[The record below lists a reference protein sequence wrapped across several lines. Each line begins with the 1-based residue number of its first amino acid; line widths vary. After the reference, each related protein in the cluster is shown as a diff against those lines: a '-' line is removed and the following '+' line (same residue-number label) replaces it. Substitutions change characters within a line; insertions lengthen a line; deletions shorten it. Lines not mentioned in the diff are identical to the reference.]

1 MSVRLHQSADGKWRI
16 CKAKTADSCRLNTNG
31 DTVHIDVSSLKAGRQ
46 LNDLEQEAKTNNN
59 EALSNAIE
67 KLKHGAPALTE
78 TDMEHLY
85 KPVNSR
91 SQAIKKTTAGNNTTE
106 TSNGTTTAS
115 NDNDKTD
122 ANNAKIAS
130 ASRLSVYHSLS
141 STTKPESS
149 WVDPAKEDVAAWS
162 GIVKHDIDG
171 NVINWDEI
179 KSLPLHDGVGAI
191 AQAGLDIDSLPG
203 TEARRML
210 DSDYALRRKL
220 EATYESMA
228 SVFMRDDGKIS
239 SFRLAR
245 AISYAD
251 KRLQDEIDLL
261 SQRCDALGIDRPD
274 GQEIDKE
281 IKSERRARRKAWKE
295 EQEARNNSPKT
306 DYKRL
311 QAEALSDGPAEQERI
326 YRQLS
331 AWNRDYL
338 PGDQVDEVFGIDIE
352 TTGLNAA
359 RDQVLDIGYEY
370 MHVSPTCKHKIPV
383 DSSNEMWDGDYES
396 KGAYGIGRQMFGVA
410 DGREKAGIET
420 EWLTGIG
427 VDTVKGKVPFDED
440 PAAQSALLEKLET
453 APFVAHNASYEHKH
467 FMANVAGYAEAY
479 RDGKITII
487 DTMPVSKL
495 WDTKTDTSVRGANRL
510 ESWARR
516 WGAIGQDDEER
527 HLGGHDAHIMLDALQ
542 EELRDL
548 YDHHC
553 GPWDDK
559 LPIHGVGG
567 HNNRH

>member
-1 MSVRLHQSADGKWRI
+1 MNVRLHQSADGEWRI
-16 CKAKTADSCRLNTNG
+16 CRAKTVNSCRLSTNG
-31 DTVHIDVSSLKAGRQ
+31 RSTVHINVSSLKAGRQ
-46 LNDLEQEAKTNNN
+46 LNELEHEAETNKSV
-59 EALSNAIE
+59 ALNDAVYN
-67 KLKHGAPALTE
+67 LKHGAPALSK
-78 TDMEHLY
+78 TDMEDLC
-85 KPVNSR
+85 KPTDGR
-91 SQAIKKTTAGNNTTE
+91 TQAIKKTTDASNTMIASNNHDGTDDA
-106 TSNGTTTAS
+106 TSSKTAS
-115 NDNDKTD
+115 
-122 ANNAKIAS
+122 AA
-130 ASRLSVYHSLS
+130 RLSVYHSLS
-141 STTKPESS
+141 STITPESS
-149 WVDPAKEDVAAWS
+149 WVDPARADAAAWS
-162 GIVKHDIDG
+162 GIVKHDMDG
-171 NVINWDEI
+171 NVIDWDEI
-179 KSLPLHDGVGAI
+179 KSLPLHDGVGAA
-191 AQAGLDIDSLPG
+191 AQAGVSIGSLDG
-203 TEARRML
+203 VKARKML

-228 SVFMRDDGKIS
+228 SRFMKDEDKKVS

-261 SQRCDALGIDRPD
+261 SQRCDALNVDHPD
-274 GQEIDKE
+274 GKSIDDEIN
-281 IKSERRARRKAWKE
+281 SERRAKRKAWRE
-295 EQEARNNSPKT
+295 EQEAREARSSLPKT

-311 QAEALSDGPAEQERI
+311 QAEALSNDPVEQDRI
-326 YRQLS
+326 YSQLS

-383 DSSNEMWDGDYES
+383 DSSNEMWDGDYEL

-440 PAAQSALLEKLET
+440 PAAQSTLLEKLET

-516 WGAIGQDDEER
+516 WGAIGQEDEER
-527 HLGGHDAHIMLDALQ
+527 HLGGHDAHIMLDALR
-542 EELRDL
+542 EELEDL
-548 YDHHC
+548 HENHR

-559 LPIHGVGG
+559 LPIHGIGG
-567 HNNRH
+567 ANNKH